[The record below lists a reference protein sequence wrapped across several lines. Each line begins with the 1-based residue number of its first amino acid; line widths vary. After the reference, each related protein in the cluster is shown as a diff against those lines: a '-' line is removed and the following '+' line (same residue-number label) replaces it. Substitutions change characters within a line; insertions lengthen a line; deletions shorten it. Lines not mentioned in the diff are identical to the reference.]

1 MRTVKVFEE
10 AWPLH
15 TPFVIARGSRS
26 EARVVVVELE
36 EEGIKGTGECTP
48 YPRYGESDASVM
60 AQIMS
65 VVPQLEKGLTREELQ
80 KILPAGAARNA
91 LDCALWD
98 LAARRQQQ
106 SLADLI
112 GITLPETV
120 ITAQTVVIGTPDQ
133 MANSASTLWQA
144 GAKLLKVKLDN
155 HLISERMV
163 AIRTAVP
170 DATLIVDANESWR
183 AEGLAARCQLLADLG
198 VAMLEQPLPAQD
210 DAALE
215 NFIHPLPICADESCH
230 TRSNLKALK
239 GRYEMVNIKLDKTGG
254 LTEALALATEAR
266 AQGFSLMLGC
276 MLCTSR
282 AISAAL
288 PLVPQVSFADLDGPT
303 WLAVDVETGAS
314 VHDGRIAS
322 LGCQRSKF
330 AIAKRYFSLASSEEM
345 GGNSAVMQCK
355 FRSAHQLPKEPGVS

>member
-26 EARVVVVELE
+26 EVRVVVVELE

-98 LAARRQQQ
+98 LAARKQQQ

-120 ITAQTVVIGTPDQ
+120 TTAQTVVIGTPDQ

-170 DATLIVDANESWR
+170 DAT
-183 AEGLAARCQLLADLG
+183 
-198 VAMLEQPLPAQD
+198 
-210 DAALE
+210 LE

-266 AQGFSLMLGC
+266 AQGFRLMLGC

-303 WLAVDVETGAS
+303 WLAVDVEPALQFTTGEL
-314 VHDGRIAS
+314 H
-322 LGCQRSKF
+322 L
-330 AIAKRYFSLASSEEM
+330 
-345 GGNSAVMQCK
+345 
-355 FRSAHQLPKEPGVS
+355 